1 MKHATILHIK
11 IFLTAATKCISDNA
25 YYGSNTQ
32 MISCNPRSLVKI
44 LKQQFYC
51 NKTLNIRKLLN

>member
-1 MKHATILHIK
+1 MHLFST
-11 IFLTAATKCISDNA
+11 TAATKCISDNA

-32 MISCNPRSLVKI
+32 MNSCNPRSLVKI